1 MFEEEKEL
9 EDLKWK
15 VNRLETFVNDS
26 EDFRNLPKEKRTL
39 LDVQLCAMKTY
50 QMALEKRIALERQT
64 KKSEY

>member
-15 VNRLETFVNDS
+15 VDRLEAFVNES

-50 QMALEKRIALERQT
+50 KMALEKRIVLG
-64 KKSEY
+64 